1 MNTVK
6 LVKKLLCYFVVL
18 MTTMS
23 VSALANVTSHG
34 ISLYGEPKYKSDFS
48 HFEYAN
54 PDAPKQGELVMA
66 EMGSFDSLHQFIDLG
81 KKPRG
86 LFWVYDR
93 LTVRGHDKD
102 EIKTRYGWLAEKM
115 TIADDY
121 SWVSYHLREQ
131 ATFSDGHP
139 VRAEDVAYSLN
150 LYRENGLNN
159 IKSRFKGL
167 KSVEVIDPLTVKL
180 HFGTDGSRLQVLNS
194 GNLPVLPKHIWENKD
209 FSQPSLDLPIGS
221 GPYKVT
227 SVDPG
232 RGVAYQLREDYWGKD
247 LAINKGKYNFERI
260 KIEYFRDRN
269 AAVQALKSGDVNYI
283 AETNL
288 LRWNKLYQGSAFN
301 NGRVIKDKISYDA
314 PSFVTTMV
322 FNLRQ
327 DKFSDRRVR
336 EALVTAFDFEWLNK
350 KAFNNQYTRATS
362 LFNNSFLA
370 AQGLPS
376 EQEKALLA
384 PLEKQIPA
392 QVMTDEFKLPTTDGS
407 GRNRQN
413 LLHAQALLKAAG
425 WQVRNNELVHI
436 ETGEVMIINFL
447 LPSSSMKPAMGAYI
461 QTLKKLGIKANITVK
476 TGTEY
481 YKLLL
486 QRQFDMASSQFKV
499 RIPPNTELRSS
510 LKSEFA
516 DVASSYNIS
525 GIKDPAIDNLVEGLV
540 LSDSYEDTQTYGRAL
555 DRVLK
560 WNYYYLPLW
569 ARNFQLVAYQD
580 YIEKPQQAPK
590 YGYEVEFWW
599 DERSQ

>member
-1 MNTVK
+1 MDIQQLIRGLLAGS
-6 LVKKLLCYFVVL
+6 LVSVAVFSHPVL
-18 MTTMS
+18 
-23 VSALANVTSHG
+23 AEHTSHG
-34 ISLYGEPKYKSDFS
+34 ISLYGEPKYTESFS
-48 HFEYAN
+48 NFDYAN

-86 LFWVYDR
+86 LFWLYDR

-121 SWVSYHLREQ
+121 SSVIYSLRKQ
-131 ATFSDGHP
+131 AKFSDGYP
-139 VRAEDVAYSLN
+139 VTAEDVAYSLS
-150 LYRENGLNN
+150 LYRESGLSN
-159 IKSRFKGL
+159 IKSRFKMV
-167 KSVEVIDPLTVKL
+167 KSVEVIDPLTVKIN
-180 HFGTDGSRLQVLNS
+180 FGVDGSRLQILNS
-194 GNLPVLPKHIWENKD
+194 GNLPVLPKHIWQQKD
-209 FSQPSLDLPIGS
+209 FTQPSLDIPIGS

-227 SVDPG
+227 SVEPG
-232 RGVAYQLREDYWGKD
+232 RGIAYELRDDYWGKN
-247 LAINKGKYNFERI
+247 LPVNKGKYNFKNI
-260 KIEYFRDRN
+260 KVEYFRDRN
-269 AAVQALKSGDVNYI
+269 AAVQALKTNDVNYI

-288 LRWNKLYQGSAFN
+288 LRWNKLYQGDVFSS
-301 NGRVIKDKISYDA
+301 GTVVKDKINYDA
-314 PSFVTTMV
+314 PSFVTAMV

-327 DKFSDRRVR
+327 SKFGDSRTR

-370 AQGLPS
+370 ADGLPTA
-376 EQEKALLA
+376 QEKTILA
-384 PLEKQIPA
+384 PLSAQLPA
-392 QVMTDEFKLPTTDGS
+392 HVLSSEFTLPSTNGS

-413 LLHAQALLKAAG
+413 LLKAQTLLKEAG
-425 WQVRNNELVHI
+425 WKVKSNKLVHSV
-436 ETGEVMIINFL
+436 TGEVMTINFL
-447 LPSSSMKPAMGAYI
+447 LPSPAMKPAIGAYI
-461 QTLKKLGIKANITVK
+461 QTLKKLGISSNITVK

-481 YKLLL
+481 YKLLM
-486 QRQFDMASSQFKV
+486 QRQFDMTPSQYKV

-516 DVASSYNIS
+516 GVASSYNIS
-525 GIKDPAIDNLVEGLV
+525 GIQDPAIDELVEGLV
-540 LSDSYEDTQTYGRAL
+540 QSDSYADTQAYGRAL

-569 ARNFQLVAYQD
+569 ARNFQLVAYQN
-580 YIEKPQQAPK
+580 YIEKPLQAPK

-599 DERSQ
+599 DERSK